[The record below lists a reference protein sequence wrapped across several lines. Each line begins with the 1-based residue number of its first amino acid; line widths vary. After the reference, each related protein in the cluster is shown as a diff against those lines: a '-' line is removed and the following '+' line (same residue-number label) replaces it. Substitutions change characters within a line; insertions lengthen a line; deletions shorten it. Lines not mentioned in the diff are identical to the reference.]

1 MTGYQ
6 NVQRPVTSRNPRRVP
21 LFALLAVALALCGA
35 LDANASEPG
44 AATASILNNAPPRPR
59 LDAPAAPEPRA
70 IHLPSAHNL
79 VFATKELQVPSH
91 VRLMV
96 FAPHPDDEILGAGGL
111 IQRVLAAGGNVR
123 VVFVT
128 NGDGYVD
135 GVRAESRRVNAQASD
150 FIEYGQRRH
159 DEALH
164 AVQDIGLRASDAVFL
179 GFPDDGID
187 DLWAAHW
194 SDDKPYVSPY
204 TRFARPPYKD
214 SLSRQVDYAGS
225 ELEEEITR
233 TLRAFRPTWVVLP
246 DPRDRHPDH
255 CTTGVFVLD
264 ALRTLRQEP
273 GDWFDRTQAF
283 TYLVHYPDYP
293 ASVAWM
299 KEIEGAGVGGS
310 LTAGNVLTAA
320 PWLSLPLTPAELA
333 GKQRAI
339 ATYET
344 QVQVMKPFLAQFLRG
359 FELFAQ
365 LDATQVATV
374 PRKYA
379 ARFRRPK

>member
-1 MTGYQ
+1 M
-6 NVQRPVTSRNPRRVP
+6 RRRDLWRRAALV
-21 LFALLAVALALCGA
+21 ALLAAVLMAYGA
-35 LDANASEPG
+35 QATNASEQA
-44 AATASILNNAPPRPR
+44 AATAGLLNNVPPRPR
-59 LDAPAAPEPRA
+59 LDAPPAPEPRE
-70 IHLPSAHNL
+70 IHLPNARNL
-79 VFATKELQVPSH
+79 LFAKKELQVPPH

-96 FAPHPDDEILGAGGL
+96 FAPHPDDETLGAGGL
-111 IQRVLAAGGNVR
+111 IQRVLAAGGTVR

-135 GVRAESRRVNAQASD
+135 GVRVEARTAHAQARD
-150 FIEYGQRRH
+150 FIEYGERRH
-159 DEALH
+159 DEALRALH
-164 AVQDIGLRASDAVFL
+164 DIGLHANDAVFL

-194 SDDKPYVSPY
+194 SEDRPYVSPY

-214 SLSRQVDYAGS
+214 SLSRQVEYAGS
-225 ELEEEITR
+225 ELKDEITR
-233 TLRAFRPTWVVLP
+233 TLRAFKPNWVVLP

-264 ALRTLRQEP
+264 ALRDLQQEP
-273 GDWFDRTQAF
+273 GDRFDHVQAL

-293 ASVAWM
+293 ASAAWI

-310 LTAGNVLTAA
+310 PTAGRVLTAA
-320 PWLSLPLTPAELA
+320 PWLTLPLTPGELA

-339 ATYET
+339 AAYDT
-344 QVQVMKPFLAQFLRG
+344 QVQVMKPFLNQFLRG
-359 FELFAQ
+359 FELFAE
-365 LDATQVATV
+365 LDATQVAAV
-374 PRKYA
+374 PRAYA

>member
-1 MTGYQ
+1 MKT
-6 NVQRPVTSRNPRRVP
+6 RDRLRCAIWALPLAAALFVP
-21 LFALLAVALALCGA
+21 YGACASEQASAVAGA
-35 LDANASEPG
+35 LNS
-44 AATASILNNAPPRPR
+44 APSRPR
-59 LDAPAAPEPRA
+59 LDAPPIPEPRA
-70 IHLPSAHNL
+70 IHLPSARTL
-79 VFATKELQVPSH
+79 LFPKKELQVPPN

-96 FAPHPDDEILGAGGL
+96 FAPHPDDETLGAGGL
-111 IQRVLAAGGNVR
+111 IQRVRAAGGRVR

-135 GVRAESRRVNAQASD
+135 AVKVESRKTHAQARD

-159 DEALH
+159 DEALR
-164 AVQDIGLRASDAVFL
+164 AVQDIGLQTNDAIFL

-194 SDDKPYVSPY
+194 SEDRPYVSPY

-214 SLSRQVDYAGS
+214 SLSRQVEYAGS
-225 ELEEEITR
+225 DLKGEITR

-264 ALRTLRQEP
+264 ALRELRQEP

-293 ASVAWM
+293 ASAAWI

-310 LTAGNVLTAA
+310 LTAGRVLNAS
-320 PWLSLPLTPAELA
+320 PWLTLPLTPAELA

-339 ATYET
+339 AAYQT
-344 QVQVMKPFLAQFLRG
+344 QVQAMKPFLAQFLRG
-359 FELFAQ
+359 FELFGE
-365 LDATQVATV
+365 LDAKQVAAV
-374 PRKYA
+374 PREYA

>member
-1 MTGYQ
+1 ML
-6 NVQRPVTSRNPRRVP
+6 PVKPRRPRRRIVLVAVLAAALP
-21 LFALLAVALALCGA
+21 LWSARHSS
-35 LDANASEPG
+35 ASEPG
-44 AATASILNNAPPRPR
+44 AAAASFLNNAPPRPQ
-59 LDAPAAPEPRA
+59 LDVPAAPQPRE
-70 IHLPSAHNL
+70 IHLPNARNL
-79 VFATKELQVPSH
+79 LFAKKELQVPPH

-96 FAPHPDDEILGAGGL
+96 FAPHPDDETLGAGGL
-111 IQRVLAAGGNVR
+111 IQRVLAAGGKVR
-123 VVFVT
+123 IVFVT

-135 GVRAESRRVNAQASD
+135 GVRVEAHRANTQASD

-159 DEALH
+159 DEALR
-164 AVQDIGLRASDAVFL
+164 AVQDIGLHASDAVFL

-194 SDDKPYVSPY
+194 SERKPYVSPY
-204 TRFARPPYKD
+204 TRFAHPPYKD
-214 SLSRQVDYAGS
+214 SLSRQVEYAGS
-225 ELEEEITR
+225 DLKEEITR

-264 ALRTLRQEP
+264 ALRELRQEP

-293 ASVAWM
+293 ASAAWIR
-299 KEIEGAGVGGS
+299 KIEGAGVGGS
-310 LTAGNVLTAA
+310 LTAGRVLTAA
-320 PWLSLPLTPAELA
+320 PWLTLPLTEAELT

-339 ATYET
+339 AAYQT
-344 QVQVMKPFLAQFLRG
+344 QVQVMKPFLNQFLRG

-374 PRKYA
+374 PREYA

>member
-1 MTGYQ
+1 MKP
-6 NVQRPVTSRNPRRVP
+6 RDLLRRVV
-21 LFALLAVALALCGA
+21 LAALLAAPLAVHGA
-35 LDANASEPG
+35 RLSNASERTG
-44 AATASILNNAPPRPR
+44 AAAGMLNSAPPRPR
-59 LDAPAAPEPRA
+59 LDAPPAPEPRQ
-70 IHLPSAHNL
+70 IHLPNAHNL
-79 VFATKELQVPSH
+79 LFAKKELHVPPH

-96 FAPHPDDEILGAGGL
+96 FAPHPDDETLGAGGL
-111 IQRVLAAGGNVR
+111 IQRVLAAGGKVR

-135 GVRAESRRVNAQASD
+135 GVRVEARKARTQARD
-150 FIEYGQRRH
+150 FIEYGERRH
-159 DEALH
+159 DEALR
-164 AVQDIGLRASDAVFL
+164 AVQDMGLRASDAVFL

-194 SDDKPYVSPY
+194 SENKPYVSPY
-204 TRFARPPYKD
+204 TRFAHPPYKD
-214 SLSRQVDYAGS
+214 SLSRQVEYAGS
-225 ELEEEITR
+225 DLKEEITR

-264 ALRTLRQEP
+264 ALRELREEP
-273 GDWFDRTQAF
+273 GEWFDHTQAL

-293 ASVAWM
+293 ASASWV

-310 LTAGNVLTAA
+310 LTAGRVLTATR
-320 PWLSLPLTPAELA
+320 WLTLPLTPAELDT
-333 GKQRAI
+333 KRRSI
-339 ATYET
+339 AAYET
-344 QVQVMKPFLAQFLRG
+344 QVQVMKPFLNQFLRG
-359 FELFAQ
+359 FELFAE

-374 PRKYA
+374 PREYA

>member
-1 MTGYQ
+1 ML
-6 NVQRPVTSRNPRRVP
+6 PVKPRRSRRRIILVAVLAAALP
-21 LFALLAVALALCGA
+21 LWSARHSS
-35 LDANASEPG
+35 ASEPG
-44 AATASILNNAPPRPR
+44 AAAAGILNNAPPRPR
-59 LDAPAAPEPRA
+59 LDAPAAPQPRE
-70 IHLPSAHNL
+70 IHLPNARNL
-79 VFATKELQVPSH
+79 LFAKKELQVPPH

-96 FAPHPDDEILGAGGL
+96 FAPHPDDETLGAGGL
-111 IQRVLAAGGNVR
+111 IQRVLAAGGEVR
-123 VVFVT
+123 IVFIT

-135 GVRAESRRVNAQASD
+135 GVRVEAHRANTHASD

-159 DEALH
+159 DEALR
-164 AVQDIGLRASDAVFL
+164 AIQDIGLRASDAVFL

-194 SDDKPYVSPY
+194 SERKPYVSPY
-204 TRFARPPYKD
+204 TRFAHPPYKD
-214 SLSRQVDYAGS
+214 SLSRQVEYAGS
-225 ELEEEITR
+225 DLKEEITR

-264 ALRTLRQEP
+264 ALRELRQEP

-293 ASVAWM
+293 ASAAWIR
-299 KEIEGAGVGGS
+299 EIEGAGVGGS
-310 LTAGNVLTAA
+310 LTAGRVLTAA
-320 PWLSLPLTPAELA
+320 PWLTLPLSEAELT

-339 ATYET
+339 AAYQT
-344 QVQVMKPFLAQFLRG
+344 QVQVMKPFLNQFLRG
-359 FELFAQ
+359 FELFGQ

-374 PRKYA
+374 PRAYA

>member
-1 MTGYQ
+1 M
-6 NVQRPVTSRNPRRVP
+6 SRRDPWRRAA
-21 LFALLAVALALCGA
+21 LAALLAAVLPVYSGRPTNALEQA
-35 LDANASEPG
+35 
-44 AATASILNNAPPRPR
+44 AATAGLLNNAPPRPR
-59 LDAPAAPEPRA
+59 LEAPAAPEPPQ
-70 IHLPSAHNL
+70 IHLPNAHNL
-79 VFATKELQVPSH
+79 VFAKKELQVQPH

-111 IQRVLAAGGNVR
+111 IQRVLAAGGTVR

-135 GVRAESRRVNAQASD
+135 AVRVEARKAHAQARD
-150 FIEYGQRRH
+150 FIEYGERRH
-159 DEALH
+159 DEALR
-164 AVQDIGLRASDAVFL
+164 AVQDIGLHASDAVFL

-194 SDDKPYVSPY
+194 SENKPYVSPY

-214 SLSRQVDYAGS
+214 SLSRHVDYAGS
-225 ELEEEITR
+225 ELKDEITR
-233 TLRAFRPTWVVLP
+233 TLRAFNPTWIVLP

-264 ALRTLRQEP
+264 ALRALQLEP
-273 GDWFDRTQAF
+273 GDRFDHVEAL

-293 ASVAWM
+293 ASAAWI

-310 LTAGNVLTAA
+310 LTAGRVLTAA
-320 PWLSLPLTPAELA
+320 PWLTLPLTPAELA

-339 ATYET
+339 AAYQT
-344 QVQVMKPFLAQFLRG
+344 QVQAMKPFLNQFLRG
-359 FELFAQ
+359 FELFAE
-365 LDATQVATV
+365 LDAKQVATV
-374 PRKYA
+374 PREYA